1 MDENNNVKY
10 VEEQYVFSDDN
21 NLNNS
26 KNELNK
32 SNEDIN
38 NKKLSENELNSD
50 EYKLNDDSEEKN
62 DIKENEKKELDEE
75 NYNDSQ
81 LFENNYLDFEK
92 NKENENLNKSKENDN
107 INENK
112 ENNNK
117 EVEEPKNEIS
127 INKENNDNNNED
139 KKENSQKEENNIND
153 NKINEEDKGTV
164 QKIKDNKSENVD
176 KILDKKEDLNLI
188 HEDALLNENKEENN
202 IKKDEEKKENE
213 YIHKEEEVEKE
224 YEKKDENEEK
234 QNNNNSEHI
243 IDSIIQN
250 ELDNIPKEKEKKEG
264 KIQKKYITLNDLEN
278 DPFKKMKI
286 NSPRSLKIITDYGYK
301 EEELY
306 HNPKKL
312 VDNFYEKLRLDK
324 IKKLNEIRNKLIQ
337 EENLENNETN
347 DELIKNFILSTQ
359 EKILDDNLERIKTRN
374 DIELANIV
382 KYELDKNLSKLELKK
397 NAKDFKKE
405 KLKLKPYEII
415 LNKKKK
421 NTKNNRYKTLEN
433 KTPIITNMKSQN
445 ENLRSFYMGQKQNE
459 YSLYNQKLNHKL
471 EKVELLR
478 LKRNELFKLK
488 KSMETERARI
498 NLKKSEDKLNLKL
511 ANLKK
516 KMEWKDFM
524 TNVIKNV
531 IKKDKMEKMELSNQK
546 TLKKKEYINNLKNK
560 EKEERDKKMELIIQK
575 GERSNNIKNTM
586 QRIYSSRIDKYN
598 NMKKERIKNIS
609 KIQQT
614 LKHGEGENEKNLDRL
629 MEEFP
634 DNYRITEV
642 IKDYQLKKNE
652 IENNKKIRIFSPIS
666 NLYSTNKSNAFNFN
680 TLTSNNNFNTN
691 KSYERKRI
699 FLYSTKKKK
708 ENNKKNEKIKKEE
721 RRINNINNMNESIKI
736 KNEEQK
742 DEINDVF
749 NENELKDKIRN
760 FKLQLYKNF
769 LNKVREEKNKEMMR
783 KKQLEMIKD
792 TTLRNNLE
800 IQFSDE
806 RALIDIRLR
815 KENENLRKI
824 AKEYETKL
832 KNNFLKKQDRI
843 LNLVKEI
850 NEKKENKN

>member
-1 MDENNNVKY
+1 MDDNNNVKY
-10 VEEQYVFSDDN
+10 VEEEYVFGDEN
-21 NLNNS
+21 NLNES

-32 SNEDIN
+32 SKEEDIN
-38 NKKLSENELNSD
+38 NKKLSENDLNSD
-50 EYKLNDDSEEKN
+50 EYKLYDDFEDKN
-62 DIKENEKKELDEE
+62 DIKNQNKKESDEN
-75 NYNDSQ
+75 NYNDSK
-81 LFENNYLDFEK
+81 LFEDNYIDFEK
-92 NKENENLNKSKENDN
+92 NKENDNLNRSKDNDN
-107 INENK
+107 IKENK
-112 ENNNK
+112 ESLNK
-117 EVEEPKNEIS
+117 EIEEPKNELS
-127 INKENNDNNNED
+127 INNENIDNYQE
-139 KKENSQKEENNIND
+139 KKENIQIEENN
-153 NKINEEDKGTV
+153 KIKEEDKE
-164 QKIKDNKSENVD
+164 KEEKKEYNKNENED
-176 KILDKKEDLNLI
+176 EILDKKEEAEFIN
-188 HEDALLNENKEENN
+188 EDKLLNENKEESN
-202 IKKDEEKKENE
+202 IKKDEEKKEEE
-213 YIHKEEEVEKE
+213 YILKKTEEDF
-224 YEKKDENEEK
+224 EKKDEDEK
-234 QNNNNSEHI
+234 NNNDSEHI

-250 ELDNIPKEKEKKEG
+250 ELNDIPKEKGKREDNKEG
-264 KIQKKYITLNDLEN
+264 KNTKKYITLNDLEN

-286 NSPRSLKIITDYGYK
+286 NSPRSLQIIHDNGYK

-306 HNPKKL
+306 YNPKKL

-324 IKKLNEIRNKLIQ
+324 IKKLNDIRNKLIQ
-337 EENLENNETN
+337 EENLENNENN
-347 DELIKNFILSTQ
+347 DELIKNLILSTQ

-397 NAKDFKKE
+397 NANNYKKE
-405 KLKLKPYEII
+405 KLELKPYEIM

-421 NTKNNRYKTLEN
+421 NAKNNRYKTLEN

-459 YSLYNQKLNHKL
+459 YCLYNQKLNQKL
-471 EKVELLR
+471 EKVELLK

-488 KSMETERARI
+488 KNMETERARI
-498 NLKKSEDKLNLKL
+498 NLKKSEDKLNLKM

-524 TNVIKNV
+524 TIVIKNV
-531 IKKDKMEKMELSNQK
+531 IKKDKMEKIELNNQK
-546 TLKKKEYINNLKNK
+546 SLMKKEYINNLKNN
-560 EKEERDKKMELIIQK
+560 EKKERDKKMELIIKK
-575 GERSNNIKNTM
+575 GERSNNIKNNM
-586 QRIYSSRIDKYN
+586 RRIYSSRMDKYN

-609 KIQQT
+609 KIQRT
-614 LKHGEGENEKNLDRL
+614 LKNGEGENEKNLDRL

-634 DNYRITEV
+634 DNYRISEV

-666 NLYSTNKSNAFNFN
+666 NLYNTNKSNAFNLN
-680 TLTSNNNFNTN
+680 TITSNNNFNTN

-699 FLYSTKKKK
+699 FLYSSKKKK

-721 RRINNINNMNESIKI
+721 RRINNINSMNESIKI

-742 DEINDVF
+742 DEINDIY
-749 NENELKDKIRN
+749 NENELKDKIRT

-769 LNKVREEKNKEMMR
+769 LNKVKEEKNKEMMR
-783 KKQLEMIKD
+783 KKQLEMIND
-792 TTLRNNLE
+792 ITLRNNLE

-806 RALIDIRLR
+806 RALIDMRLR

-850 NEKKENKN
+850 NDKKENKN